1 MPGSNKARDTRR
13 DIAKAIRESQQNRM
27 DALEAFAQGLTEIK
41 TLRTRLK
48 TLEAHVDGELRA
60 KAKAA
65 GNTTADINV
74 RFNKEKERYADIK
87 NVERIVNEHT
97 IEPTNTEPNANPD
110 VTPDMPE
117 QSQPEN
123 A

>member
-13 DIAKAIRESQQNRM
+13 DIAKAICESQQNRM

-65 GNTTADINV
+65 GNTTADI
-74 RFNKEKERYADIK
+74 K

>member
-27 DALEAFAQGLTEIK
+27 DALEVFAQGLTEIK

-65 GNTTADINV
+65 GNTT
-74 RFNKEKERYADIK
+74 ADIK

>member
-65 GNTTADINV
+65 GNTTADI
-74 RFNKEKERYADIK
+74 K

-97 IEPTNTEPNANPD
+97 IEPTNTEPNASPD

>member
-13 DIAKAIRESQQNRM
+13 DIAKAIRESQQNLM

-65 GNTTADINV
+65 GNTTADI
-74 RFNKEKERYADIK
+74 K

>member
-13 DIAKAIRESQQNRM
+13 DIAKVIRESQQNRM

-65 GNTTADINV
+65 GNTTADI
-74 RFNKEKERYADIK
+74 K

>member
-65 GNTTADINV
+65 GNTTADI
-74 RFNKEKERYADIK
+74 K

-110 VTPDMPE
+110 VTPDVPE

>member
-48 TLEAHVDGELRA
+48 TFEAHVDGELRA

-65 GNTTADINV
+65 GNTT
-74 RFNKEKERYADIK
+74 ADIK

>member
-1 MPGSNKARDTRR
+1 VPGSNKARDTRR

-65 GNTTADINV
+65 GNTTADI
-74 RFNKEKERYADIK
+74 K

>member
-13 DIAKAIRESQQNRM
+13 DIEKAIRESHQNRM
-27 DALEAFAQGLTEIK
+27 AALEAFAQGLTEIK

-65 GNTTADINV
+65 GNTTADI
-74 RFNKEKERYADIK
+74 K

-117 QSQPEN
+117 QSQLEN

>member
-65 GNTTADINV
+65 GNTTADI
-74 RFNKEKERYADIK
+74 K

>member
-65 GNTTADINV
+65 GNTTADI
-74 RFNKEKERYADIK
+74 K
-87 NVERIVNEHT
+87 NVERIVNEHTIEPT

>member
-65 GNTTADINV
+65 GNTTADIKNV
-74 RFNKEKERYADIK
+74 ERIVNK

>member
-13 DIAKAIRESQQNRM
+13 DIAKAILESQQNRM

-65 GNTTADINV
+65 GNTTADI
-74 RFNKEKERYADIK
+74 K

>member
-65 GNTTADINV
+65 GNTTADI
-74 RFNKEKERYADIK
+74 K

-110 VTPDMPE
+110 VTPGMPE

>member
-1 MPGSNKARDTRR
+1 MPGSNKERDTRR

-65 GNTTADINV
+65 GNTTADI
-74 RFNKEKERYADIK
+74 K

>member
-65 GNTTADINV
+65 GNTA
-74 RFNKEKERYADIK
+74 ADIK

>member
-60 KAKAA
+60 KAKAT
-65 GNTTADINV
+65 GNTT
-74 RFNKEKERYADIK
+74 ADIK

>member
-13 DIAKAIRESQQNRM
+13 DIAKAIRESQQHRM

-65 GNTTADINV
+65 GNTTADI
-74 RFNKEKERYADIK
+74 K

>member
-60 KAKAA
+60 KAKAV
-65 GNTTADINV
+65 GNTT
-74 RFNKEKERYADIK
+74 ADIK

>member
-65 GNTTADINV
+65 GNTTADI
-74 RFNKEKERYADIK
+74 K

-97 IEPTNTEPNANPD
+97 IEPTKTKNNSNPD

>member
-27 DALEAFAQGLTEIK
+27 DALESFAQGLTEIK

-65 GNTTADINV
+65 GNTTADI
-74 RFNKEKERYADIK
+74 K

-110 VTPDMPE
+110 VTPDMTE
-117 QSQPEN
+117 QDQPEN

>member
-65 GNTTADINV
+65 GNTI
-74 RFNKEKERYADIK
+74 ADIK